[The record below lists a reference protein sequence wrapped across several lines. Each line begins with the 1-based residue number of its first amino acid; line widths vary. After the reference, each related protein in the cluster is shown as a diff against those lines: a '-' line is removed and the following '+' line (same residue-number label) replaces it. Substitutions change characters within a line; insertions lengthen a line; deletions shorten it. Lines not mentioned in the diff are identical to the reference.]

1 MKRKGLSF
9 YDSQHLQKMLVQQN
23 DITAIFNRFIAAIF
37 PLIFNNGQI
46 RGKIV
51 YG

>member
-23 DITAIFNRFIAAIF
+23 ENHQSNAHKTSYKDSY
-37 PLIFNNGQI
+37 L
-46 RGKIV
+46 
-51 YG
+51 